1 VPGSFAALSRS
12 RARLIRHREEGFK
25 GAFDRFELVPLSPFR
40 KYRIQ
45 QSGKAVNRQE
55 PLLDIPC
62 QEVWR
67 ELTNYM
73 EGDVTAEMRERIAE
87 HLRTCAHCR
96 AVYVGS
102 KNVVQL
108 LGNGKAFEL
117 PSGFS
122 RRLYDRLQAEL
133 KSGLAP
139 SSLE

>member
-1 VPGSFAALSRS
+1 LLPEAVH
-12 RARLIRHREEGFK
+12 ARLIRKRQEGFK
-25 GAFDRFELVPLSPFR
+25 GAFDRFEPVPLSPFR
-40 KYRIQ
+40 KCRIQ

-55 PLLDIPC
+55 HLLDITC

-87 HLRTCAHCR
+87 HLSACAHCR
-96 AVYVGS
+96 AVYDGS

-108 LGNGKAFEL
+108 LGNGKTFEL

-122 RRLYDRLQAEL
+122 RRLYDRLQSEL
-133 KSGLAP
+133 SSGLP
-139 SSLE
+139 SSSVE